1 MHSNPLVP
9 HSVEVK
15 VPGKLYLAGEY
26 ATLFTKQPALILAIN
41 QFLMVKLS
49 AQPEN
54 TSSFLSTDQA
64 EMADL
69 EVDLLALEDIDVF
82 DPQWHLVLSAL
93 KTGHQY
99 IESLGKDR
107 RNYRLEIKSDL
118 NEKDGKKY
126 GLGSS
131 GAVTV
136 ATLKALLQLHQI
148 EFQPLQLYKL
158 AVLTMKAINN
168 VGSFGDLAASC
179 HRGAIHY
186 QAPDQNWLDQM
197 LAQVTEGSLSLKALI
212 DQDWPLLEIRELNF
226 PSDWYL
232 LIGWTQSPAST
243 NNRIADLLNK
253 AQASPKALED
263 FLKQSPAC
271 VADLEKGI
279 QNADWQ
285 LAQTSM
291 GRYRQLLNDLSTAY
305 KLNIEITLLSRLV
318 TVAQRLGYQAKS
330 SGAGGGDCGIAIGIE
345 ADKIKLIHQAWEA
358 SGIQP
363 LEFGLYQ

>member
-1 MHSNPLVP
+1 MNPTPLVP
-9 HSVEVK
+9 HTVEVK

-41 QFLMVKLS
+41 QFLSLKMS
-49 AQPEN
+49 AQPGN
-54 TSSFLSTDQA
+54 TSSYFSTDQA
-64 EMADL
+64 EMADI
-69 EVDLLALEDIDVF
+69 EVNLLTLEDFDTF
-82 DPQWHLVLSAL
+82 DPHWHLVLSAL
-93 KTGHQY
+93 KTGYQY
-99 IESLGKDR
+99 IEALGKDR
-107 RNYRLEIKSDL
+107 LNYRLEISSDL

-212 DQDWPLLEIRELNF
+212 DQDWPLLEIREVNF
-226 PSDWYL
+226 PSDWHL

-243 NNRIADLLNK
+243 TNRIAELINK
-253 AQASPKALED
+253 AQAQPQALD
-263 FLKQSPAC
+263 AFLKQSPAC
-271 VADLEKGI
+271 VADLEKGL
-279 QNADWQ
+279 QEADWQ

-318 TVAQRLGYQAKS
+318 TIAQRLGYQAKS
-330 SGAGGGDCGIAIGIE
+330 SGAGGGDCGIALGIE
-345 ADKIKLIHQAWEA
+345 ADKIKLIHQGWEE
-358 SGIQP
+358 SGIKP